1 MDNKQI
7 GNYIRSL
14 RKNMGLT
21 QGNLAEQ
28 LEVSRQA
35 VSKWE
40 NGVAIPDV
48 SLLPKLSKILDMD
61 IEGILYGEPHEL
73 AKDIVGIISLW
84 VYENK
89 DVLMTDMVNGK
100 PLLIYPLS
108 MLLLCGI
115 KNIVMFGPNDLLIQ
129 AKEILEDRIQEIDA
143 IKFSYNDSLNS
154 YMDHHVVLIDGNS
167 YLYGIDLT
175 RYLQRTIVH
184 KNVISCVA
192 CSSEKASC
200 EYNKIFPFVSIPSLD
215 NENILRIENCKNNS
229 IIGLIDKE
237 ILNYDI
243 NIEVIG
249 RGILSFKVYTKE
261 EVLDFSNLLML
272 ITKTQKCDVSNLYEI
287 IKKRYLNVVKLK
299 LSIDRDNIITKII

>member
-14 RKNMGLT
+14 RIKMGLT
-21 QGNLAEQ
+21 QGKLAEQ

-40 NGVAIPDV
+40 NGIAIPDV

-61 IEGILYGEPHEL
+61 IEGILYGKPHEL
-73 AKDIVGIISLW
+73 AEDIVGIISLW

-89 DVLMTDMVNGK
+89 DVSMTEMVNDK

-115 KNIVMFGPNDLLIQ
+115 KNIVICG
-129 AKEILEDRIQEIDA
+129 AKESLLSAKKIIDNSVQMTSIISISYNENIDA
-143 IKFSYNDSLNS
+143 FIGR
-154 YMDHHVVLIDGNS
+154 HVILLDGNS

-184 KNVISCVA
+184 KNSIA
-192 CSSEKASC
+192 CIACATNNVDEAAC
-200 EYNKIFPFVSIPSLD
+200 NIFPFISIPIFDDKTNYIFEECKTISVKVL
-215 NENILRIENCKNNS
+215 IEKYTFGCN
-229 IIGLIDKE
+229 L
-237 ILNYDI
+237 
-243 NIEVIG
+243 NIEIIG
-249 RGILSFKVYTKE
+249 RGILSFEINTKDE
-261 EVLDFSNLLML
+261 LSDFDTIIRL
-272 ITKTQKCDVSNLYEI
+272 ISKTQHCNISNPNEI
-287 IKKRYLNVVKLK
+287 IQNRY
-299 LSIDRDNIITKII
+299 SDIT

>member
-40 NGVAIPDV
+40 NGMAIPDV

-73 AKDIVGIISLW
+73 VGDIAGIISLW
-84 VYENK
+84 PYENK
-89 DVLMTDMVNGK
+89 TVSITDIVNGK
-100 PLLIYPLS
+100 PLLVYPLS
-108 MLLLCGI
+108 MFLLCGI
-115 KNIVMFGPNDLLIQ
+115 KNIVICGPKELVGS
-129 AKEILEDRIQEIDA
+129 AKNIIDFAIPKTEIISI
-143 IKFSYNDSLNS
+143 SYCNNINS
-154 YMDHHVVLIDGNS
+154 FRGNHVVLIDGNA

-184 KNVISCVA
+184 KNVISCIA
-192 CSSEKASC
+192 CSSEKIPTEAFWF
-200 EYNKIFPFVSIPSLD
+200 FPFVSVPSLD
-215 NENILRIENCKNNS
+215 DDTIFMFEKHKKKTIRD
-229 IIGLIDKE
+229 LIDKG
-237 ILNYDI
+237 NSFDDV
-243 NIEVIG
+243 NIELIG
-249 RGILSFKVYTKE
+249 RGMLSFEINTRE
-261 EVLDFSNLLML
+261 ELSDFETIIQL
-272 ITKTQKCDVSNLYEI
+272 ISKTQHCDISNPDKI
-287 IKKRYLNVVKLK
+287 IKKRYG
-299 LSIDRDNIITKII
+299 SIS

>member
-14 RKNMGLT
+14 RIKMGLT
-21 QGNLAEQ
+21 QGKLAEQ

-40 NGVAIPDV
+40 NGIAIPDV

-61 IEGILYGEPHEL
+61 IEGILYGKPHEL
-73 AKDIVGIISLW
+73 AEDIVGIISLW

-115 KNIVMFGPNDLLIQ
+115 KNIVMFGPKELVGS
-129 AKEILEDRIQEIDA
+129 AKNIIDFAIPKTEIISI
-143 IKFSYNDSLNS
+143 SYCDNINS
-154 YMDHHVVLIDGNS
+154 FIGNHVVLIDGNS

-184 KNVISCVA
+184 KNNISCIA
-192 CSSEKASC
+192 CATNNVVEEA
-200 EYNKIFPFVSIPSLD
+200 YKIFAFISIPIFD
-215 NENILRIENCKNNS
+215 DKTNYIFEECKTTSVKNFVE
-229 IIGLIDKE
+229 KE
-237 ILNYDI
+237 TYSCDL
-243 NIEVIG
+243 NIEIIG
-249 RGILSFKVYTKE
+249 RGILSFEINTE
-261 EVLDFSNLLML
+261 EEISDFNKIIRL
-272 ITKTQKCDVSNLYEI
+272 ISKTQHCDISNPNEI
-287 IKKRYLNVVKLK
+287 IQKRY
-299 LSIDRDNIITKII
+299 SDIS